1 VLLGKALRSSTFKFA
16 LVSIAVFGAVV
27 IALFGYVYWST
38 AAYVLSRT
46 DRAIEA
52 ERANLRQ
59 AYDSGG
65 RGALTAAIERRLN
78 DHGPDSGFYLI
89 ADPSYAVVAGNLG
102 QWPSAMKGTN
112 EGWSKFEAGTSK
124 TGAAPDRALLRAR
137 YETLPD
143 GSHLLVA
150 KDIDDARRFVNG
162 IYGVLAF
169 TILFVFL
176 LAAVA
181 SVSVTRRT
189 MGRIE
194 SINAISRAIMESGL
208 GRRIPLRGSQDEWDQ
223 LAHNLNS
230 MLERI
235 EGLMGEVKQVTDN
248 VAHDLRTPL
257 MRMRGRLEKASIGRR
272 NAQGDQS
279 LINAAIADLDD
290 VLRMFSAVTRIA
302 QIEAANRAAIFR
314 PVDLVEVADQVV
326 ELFDAAAEDKGGH
339 IKVEE
344 GGPVLV
350 SADRDLLFD
359 AMANLVDNA
368 IKHGREAGQVT
379 VAVGRNDGGAVITVA
394 DDGPGIPADEYQH
407 VFRRFYR
414 LERSRGTPGNGLG
427 LSLVAAVARLHG
439 ARVDMFDN
447 APGLKVELHFPLAAE
462 SPERERG
469 QEAASDSL
477 AQ

>member
-65 RGALTAAIERRLN
+65 RGGLTAAIERRLN
-78 DHGPDSGFYLI
+78 DHAPDGGFYLL

-102 QWPSAMKGTN
+102 QWPSALKGSG
-112 EGWSKFEAGTSK
+112 EGWSKFEAGASK
-124 TGAAPDRALLRAR
+124 THAAPDRALLRAR

-143 GSHLLVA
+143 GFHLLVA
-150 KDIDDARRFVNG
+150 KNIDDARQFVNG

-272 NAQGDQS
+272 DAEGDQS

-302 QIEAANRAAIFR
+302 QIEAANRAAAFR

-379 VAVGRNDGGAVITVA
+379 VAVSRNDGGAVITVA

-447 APGLKVELHFPLAAE
+447 APGLKVELHFPLPAE
-462 SPERERG
+462 NAERERG
-469 QEAASDSL
+469 QEVASDSL

>member
-1 VLLGKALRSSTFKFA
+1 MLLAKALRSSTFKFA

-38 AAYVLSRT
+38 AAYVLSRS
-46 DRAIEA
+46 DRTIEA
-52 ERANLRQ
+52 ERGSLRR
-59 AYDSGG
+59 AYD
-65 RGALTAAIERRLN
+65 GAGQDGLIAAIGQRLS
-78 DHGPDSGFYLI
+78 DRLFADSFYLL
-89 ADPSYAVVAGNLG
+89 ADPSYDVVAGNLG
-102 QWPSAMKGTN
+102 QWPSALKGDS
-112 EGWSKFEAGTSK
+112 EGWSKFNADAAKPG
-124 TGAAPDRALLRAR
+124 GAPDGALLRAR
-137 YETLPD
+137 YETLPN
-143 GSHLLVA
+143 GFHLLIA
-150 KDIDDARRFVNG
+150 KDIDDARRFMNG

-169 TILFVFL
+169 TVLFVFL

-189 MGRIE
+189 VGRIE
-194 SINAISRAIMESGL
+194 SINATSRAIMESGL
-208 GRRIPLRGSQDEWDQ
+208 GRRIPLLGSQDEWDQ
-223 LAHNLNS
+223 LARNLNS

-272 NAQGDQS
+272 DAEGDQS

-290 VLRMFSAVTRIA
+290 VLRMFSAVTRIS
-302 QIEAANRAAIFR
+302 QIEAANRAAVFR
-314 PVDLVEVADQVV
+314 PVNLAEVAGEVV

-339 IKVEE
+339 IKVMDGE
-344 GGPVLV
+344 PVLV

-368 IKHGREAGQVT
+368 IKHGRDAGTVT
-379 VAVGRNDGGAVITVA
+379 VAVGRNDGEAVITVA
-394 DDGPGIPADEYQH
+394 DDGPGIPADEHQH

-439 ARVDMFDN
+439 ARIDLFDN
-447 APGLKVELHFPLAAE
+447 APGLRVELHFPLAAE
-462 SPERERG
+462 YAERDSG
-469 QEAASDSL
+469 QGIANDSAA
-477 AQ
+477 Q